1 MLCQTFANEISN
13 LVTTLKPDDL
23 LGALQVDRAS
33 DQLAVRFSPDA
44 YEVRA
49 IGQTDLSAIRH
60 NNCAAKDSIFLATL
74 DV

>member
-23 LGALQVDRAS
+23 LGALQVDRAPN
-33 DQLAVRFSPDA
+33 QLAVRLGPDA
-44 YEVRA
+44 HEIRA
-49 IGQTDLSAIRH
+49 IGQADSSAIRH
-60 NNCAAKDSIFLATL
+60 NNLTAKDSILLATL